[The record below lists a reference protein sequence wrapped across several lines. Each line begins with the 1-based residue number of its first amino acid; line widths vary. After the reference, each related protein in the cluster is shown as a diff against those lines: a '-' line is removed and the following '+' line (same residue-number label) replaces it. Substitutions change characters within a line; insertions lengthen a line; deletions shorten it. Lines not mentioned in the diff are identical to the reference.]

1 MYFSATIFAMV
12 GFQNPT
18 ATALLIALTNFF
30 LTLVAFAAIDYIG
43 RRRILLIS
51 IPFMGIGL
59 LISALAFAYVNIPH
73 SITVTDIVDAHTSQV
88 WSGVLLAS
96 FLLFVA
102 AYALGIGNV
111 PWQQAELFPLSVRA
125 LGSALATSTNWT
137 SNFVVGITFLPMME
151 ALTPSVTMA
160 IYAAICALTWIA
172 IYRIYPETKG
182 LSLEQVT
189 RVLAE

>member
-43 RRRILLIS
+43 RRRILLLS
-51 IPFMGIGL
+51 IPFMSVGL
-59 LISALAFAYVNIPH
+59 LVSALAFAYVNIPH
-73 SITVTDIVDAHTSQV
+73 SVTVAELSDTSANQA

-102 AYALGIGNV
+102 A
-111 PWQQAELFPLSVRA
+111 
-125 LGSALATSTNWT
+125 
-137 SNFVVGITFLPMME
+137 
-151 ALTPSVTMA
+151 
-160 IYAAICALTWIA
+160 
-172 IYRIYPETKG
+172 
-182 LSLEQVT
+182 
-189 RVLAE
+189 